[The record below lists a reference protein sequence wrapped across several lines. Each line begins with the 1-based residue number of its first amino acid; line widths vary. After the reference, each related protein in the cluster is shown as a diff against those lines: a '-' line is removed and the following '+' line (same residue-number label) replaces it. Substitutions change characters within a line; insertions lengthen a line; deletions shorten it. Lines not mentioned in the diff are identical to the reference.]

1 MNPNEDSN
9 VVSAFGHVVDNT
21 KEYVAPKSE
30 PPKQESAPA
39 GDEKA
44 AAPAEKATAPAGEG
58 DVKGDAPK
66 VDPAAEAK
74 ADPAAAKTDP
84 AGGNNDLLS
93 SMAAQLQQLTQ
104 QLNSAP
110 AGAEQQQPGQDPL
123 IQLDEQLAALQQQAT
138 AGEIT
143 YEEMIVQTAPIIE
156 QRATLNIQ
164 RQMEQQEQQRQV
176 QDAQGQFL
184 QQYPDFQQ
192 FAQSPEA
199 NALVQ
204 QNPVFD
210 HVSAYFATREQK
222 QAAENQQLQAQI
234 AELQKQIQTSIKGAA
249 NQQGSVVGS
258 ESGDIGVPEL
268 YRGDGLDQQKG
279 GIAALRRARSAA
291 N

>member
-1 MNPNEDSN
+1 MLRPRASRRSRNLPR
-9 VVSAFGHVVDNT
+9 
-21 KEYVAPKSE
+21 
-30 PPKQESAPA
+30 QESSKP
-39 GDEKA
+39 
-44 AAPAEKATAPAGEG
+44 TAPAGEG

-66 VDPAAEAK
+66 VDPAVEAK

-84 AGGNNDLLS
+84 A
-93 SMAAQLQQLTQ
+93 AAKTRLAETMTFFRPWQLQQLTQ
-104 QLNSAP
+104 QLNQAP
-110 AGAEQQQPGQDPL
+110 AGTEEQGPDPL
-123 IQLDEQLAALQQQAT
+123 VQLDEQLAALQQQAT

-164 RQMEQQEQQRQV
+164 RQMEQQAQQRQV

-199 NALVQ
+199 NALIQ

-234 AELQKQIQTSIKGAA
+234 AELQKQIQTSIKKCGKHAGAPL
-249 NQQGSVVGS
+249 SVAS
-258 ESGDIGVPEL
+258 PETSAFRNSIAAMAL
-268 YRGDGLDQQKG
+268 TSRKAALPRCAVLDQQQIKF
-279 GIAALRRARSAA
+279 
-291 N
+291 

>member
-21 KEYVAPKSE
+21 QEYVAPKSE

-39 GDEKA
+39 GESSK
-44 AAPAEKATAPAGEG
+44 PAAPAGES
-58 DVKGDAPK
+58 DVKNDT
-66 VDPAAEAK
+66 PAAEAK
-74 ADPAAAKTDP
+74 TDAPAVEAKAEP

-104 QLNSAP
+104 QLNQAP
-110 AGAEQQQPGQDPL
+110 AGTEQQGPDPL
-123 IQLDEQLAALQQQAT
+123 VQLDEQLAALQQQAT

-222 QAAENQQLQAQI
+222 QAAENQQLQSQI
-234 AELQKQIQTSIKGAA
+234 AELQKQIQTSIKSAA
-249 NQQGSVVGS
+249 NTQGSVVGS

>member
-1 MNPNEDSN
+1 MSVNEDPN

-21 KEYVAPKSE
+21 KEYM
-30 PPKQESAPA
+30 PPRADPPPA
-39 GDEKA
+39 EV
-44 AAPAEKATAPAGEG
+44 APAESKSEAAAESKPEVPSGSG
-58 DVKGDAPK
+58 DVQQQ
-66 VDPAAEAK
+66 AEGGQKPGAE
-74 ADPAAAKTDP
+74 PQAAA
-84 AGGNNDLLS
+84 GGNDLLS

-110 AGAEQQQPGQDPL
+110 AGAEQAQPGQDPL

-138 AGEIT
+138 NGEIT

-164 RQMEQQEQQRQV
+164 RNMEQQAQQRQV

-222 QAAENQQLQAQI
+222 QAAENQQLQQQI
-234 AELQKQIQTSIKGAA
+234 MSLQEQIQKSIKGAA
-249 NQQGSVVGS
+249 SQQGSVVGS

>member
-21 KEYVAPKSE
+21 QEYVAPKSE

-39 GDEKA
+39 GESSK
-44 AAPAEKATAPAGEG
+44 PSAPAGEG
-58 DVKGDAPK
+58 DVKNDT
-66 VDPAAEAK
+66 PAAEVKTDAPAVEAK
-74 ADPAAAKTDP
+74 AEP

-104 QLNSAP
+104 QLNQAP
-110 AGAEQQQPGQDPL
+110 AGTEQQGPDPL
-123 IQLDEQLAALQQQAT
+123 VQLDEQLAALQQQAT

-164 RQMEQQEQQRQV
+164 RQMEQQAQQRQV

-222 QAAENQQLQAQI
+222 QAAENQQLQSQI
-234 AELQKQIQTSIKGAA
+234 AELQKQIQTSIKSAA
-249 NQQGSVVGS
+249 NTQGSVVGN

>member
-1 MNPNEDSN
+1 MTMNEDPN

-21 KEYVAPKSE
+21 QEYVAPKAE
-30 PPKQESAPA
+30 PPKQEV
-39 GDEKA
+39 
-44 AAPAEKATAPAGEG
+44 APAEEGAKPSAPAGEG
-58 DVKGDAPK
+58 DANGDTPQVETK
-66 VDPAAEAK
+66 SETPTGEAK
-74 ADPAAAKTDP
+74 PEA

-104 QLNSAP
+104 QLNQAP
-110 AGAEQQQPGQDPL
+110 AGAEEQGPDPL
-123 IQLDEQLAALQQQAT
+123 VQLDEQLAALQQQAT
-138 AGEIT
+138 NGEIT

-164 RQMEQQEQQRQV
+164 RQMEQQAQQRQV

-222 QAAENQQLQAQI
+222 QAAENQRLQAQI

-249 NQQGSVVGS
+249 NTQGSVVGS

-279 GIAALRRARSAA
+279 GIAALRRARAAA

>member
-1 MNPNEDSN
+1 MNPNEDPN

-21 KEYVAPKSE
+21 REYVAPKSE
-30 PPKQESAPA
+30 PPKQESAPVEGNA
-39 GDEKA
+39 KSV
-44 AAPAEKATAPAGEG
+44 APAGEG
-58 DVKGDAPK
+58 DVKDDAGQKPGVETQKPEEK
-66 VDPAAEAK
+66 VQQPEEK
-74 ADPAAAKTDP
+74 
-84 AGGNNDLLS
+84 GGNNDLLS

-104 QLNSAP
+104 QLNQAP
-110 AGAEQQQPGQDPL
+110 VGAEEQGPDPL
-123 IQLDEQLAALQQQAT
+123 VQLDEQLAALQQQAT
-138 AGEIT
+138 NGEIT

-164 RQMEQQEQQRQV
+164 RQMEQQAQQRQV

-249 NQQGSVVGS
+249 NTQGSVVGS

-279 GIAALRRARSAA
+279 GIAALRRARAAA

>member
-1 MNPNEDSN
+1 MNPNEDPN

-21 KEYVAPKSE
+21 REYVAPKSE
-30 PPKQESAPA
+30 PPKRESAAAEESAKPA
-39 GDEKA
+39 
-44 AAPAEKATAPAGEG
+44 APAGEG
-58 DVKGDAPK
+58 DVKSETVQKPGAEVQKPEEK
-66 VDPAAEAK
+66 VQQTEEK
-74 ADPAAAKTDP
+74 
-84 AGGNNDLLS
+84 GGSDDLLS

-104 QLNSAP
+104 QLNQAP
-110 AGAEQQQPGQDPL
+110 VGAEEQGPDPL
-123 IQLDEQLAALQQQAT
+123 VQLDEQLAALQQQAT
-138 AGEIT
+138 NGEIT

-164 RQMEQQEQQRQV
+164 RQMEQQAQQRQV

-222 QAAENQQLQAQI
+222 QAAENQQLRAQI

-249 NQQGSVVGS
+249 NTQGSVVGS

-268 YRGDGLDQQKG
+268 YRGDGLDPQKG

>member
-1 MNPNEDSN
+1 MNPNEDPN

-21 KEYVAPKSE
+21 REYVAPKGE

-39 GDEKA
+39 GESSK
-44 AAPAEKATAPAGEG
+44 PAAPAGEG
-58 DVKGDAPK
+58 DVKNDT
-66 VDPAAEAK
+66 PAAEAK
-74 ADPAAAKTDP
+74 TDAPAVEAKAEP
-84 AGGNNDLLS
+84 ASGNNDLLS

-104 QLNSAP
+104 QLNQAP
-110 AGAEQQQPGQDPL
+110 AGTEQQGSDPL
-123 IQLDEQLAALQQQAT
+123 VQLDEQLAALQQQAT

-164 RQMEQQEQQRQV
+164 RQMEQQAQQRQV

-222 QAAENQQLQAQI
+222 QAAENQQLQSQI
-234 AELQKQIQTSIKGAA
+234 AELQKQIQTSIKSAA
-249 NQQGSVVGS
+249 NTQGSVVGS

>member
-1 MNPNEDSN
+1 MTINEDPN

-21 KEYVAPKSE
+21 REYVAPKGE

-58 DVKGDAPK
+58 GVKGDAPK

-104 QLNSAP
+104 QLNQAP
-110 AGAEQQQPGQDPL
+110 AGTEEQGADPL
-123 IQLDEQLAALQQQAT
+123 IQLDEQLASLQQQAT

-164 RQMEQQEQQRQV
+164 RQMEQQAQQRQV

-234 AELQKQIQTSIKGAA
+234 SELQGQIQKSIKGAA
-249 NQQGSVVGS
+249 TQQGSVVGS

>member
-1 MNPNEDSN
+1 MSVNEDPN

-21 KEYVAPKSE
+21 KGYMPPKSD
-30 PPKQESAPA
+30 PPAAE
-39 GDEKA
+39 
-44 AAPAEKATAPAGEG
+44 AAPAESKPEAAAESKPEAPSGPG
-58 DVKGDAPK
+58 DVQQQ
-66 VDPAAEAK
+66 AEGGQKPGAE
-74 ADPAAAKTDP
+74 PQAAA
-84 AGGNNDLLS
+84 GGNDLLS

-110 AGAEQQQPGQDPL
+110 AGAEQAQPGQDPL
-123 IQLDEQLAALQQQAT
+123 VQLDEQLAALQQQAT

-164 RQMEQQEQQRQV
+164 RNMEQQAQQRQV

-234 AELQKQIQTSIKGAA
+234 AELQGQIQKSIKGAA
-249 NQQGSVVGS
+249 TTQGAVVGG
-258 ESGDIGVPEL
+258 EAGDIGVPTL

-279 GIAALRRARSAA
+279 GIAALRRARSTQQ